1 MPAGNSS
8 ADFAP
13 DPGPLPPESAAG
25 QCLPPAS
32 VAALGGASAT
42 MSFTTDP
49 QPDPA
54 PEPVQLD
61 MPVCVLI
68 RSVDRPSLA
77 QAVQSVLGQT
87 HARTRVR
94 IVAARGEPL
103 RHWPPPGA
111 LPDERVEV
119 LVPEQPLAR
128 SAAANR
134 LLQDLGSEFALFL
147 DDDDWLLPGHLQRLV
162 QALHDTP
169 GAVAAHAGVRCVGGD
184 REAPHTVHVYDDDVR
199 WGEMQLQNRLPIHA
213 VLFRVPSVERAPALR
228 FDESLEHFED
238 WDFWLRLM
246 ARGDFVRVPGVSA
259 LYWIDEQAGSGHSAQ
274 GSALRAR
281 MLQRLGE
288 KQLARWTP
296 ADIARLIESD
306 AERTRQQHE
315 ALQQLEGHLAS
326 SRQRGSQLEAQ
337 LADAVQR
344 WQDEQRRH
352 AETEQ
357 ALQDSHRQAGE
368 REQALAALQA
378 HAEAIAAD
386 RDRAQAD
393 LAAHRTE
400 VALLAALRE
409 EHLQQIAGLHARI
422 AGLYASTSWRLTR
435 PVRLLGRAI
444 AWGRSGRAGVLW
456 RNGWQAC
463 RTEVRRKGLLGFL
476 RRAPRYLRD
485 ARRHARTLSADVP
498 APGANP
504 FAAAAVRPTAPVR
517 LHPEIRGTDELIDT
531 SVSVVIPTLNG
542 GVELDWLVRKL
553 LAQRAVRAIEV
564 VIVDSGST
572 DGSHERARAAGAR
585 VIEIPPSEFSH
596 SHARNLGARHATGE
610 HLLFM
615 VQDAYP
621 IGELWLYGMLRY
633 LIDHRPEGVVAA
645 SCAEYSRSDSDAMY
659 DCMINTHYRFLGCLE
674 ADRIGRHTGDDH
686 MSLRSMGQLSDVACL
701 IPRELF
707 LRHGGYR
714 GDYAEDLDLGM
725 RLIRAGHRIAMLASV
740 KVVHSHNRPAWY
752 YLKRS
757 FVDVIFLVGLF
768 DDFHW
773 PACESLPGFAAGVRQ
788 LAHMLSDWLPRLA
801 ELPDGEPMSE
811 VITRWIAQVRQQPL
825 TGEGSEVA
833 LGDARVD
840 EFVRRLLAG
849 VAAPAMRGAAAQAEA
864 QRLLDSF
871 IARLDH
877 FNQYAQ
883 HVYGGADERLRRE
896 CADAVRKTFAAT
908 LGAALAYLWLD
919 RSRRTAED
927 IERQWIGR
935 LHDEL
940 KAGV

>member
-13 DPGPLPPESAAG
+13 APDRRLAEPSASSHA
-25 QCLPPAS
+25 
-32 VAALGGASAT
+32 
-42 MSFTTDP
+42 MSFTIDSP
-49 QPDPA
+49 QRAASAPA
-54 PEPVQLD
+54 ALD
-61 MPVCVLI
+61 ISVCVLI
-68 RSVDRPSLA
+68 RSVDRPSLP
-77 QAVQSVLGQT
+77 QAVQSVLVQT

-103 RHWPPPGA
+103 RHWPPAGMVA
-111 LPDERVEV
+111 DDRVEV
-119 LVPEQPLAR
+119 LVAERPLAR

-134 LLQDLGSEFALFL
+134 LLDGLGSECALFL
-147 DDDDWLLPGHLQRLV
+147 DDDDCLLPDHVQRLV
-162 QALHDTP
+162 QALHDAP
-169 GAVAAHAGVRCVGGD
+169 GAVAAHAGVRVVGGD
-184 REAPHTVHVYDDDVR
+184 REAPHTVHVYDDELR

-213 VLFRVPSVERAPALR
+213 VLFRMAAAERAPALR
-228 FDESLEHFED
+228 FDDELEQFED

-259 LYWIDEQAGSGHSAQ
+259 LYWIDEQAGSGHAAPGSAQ
-274 GSALRAR
+274 RQR

-288 KQLARWTP
+288 RQLARWTA
-296 ADIARLIESD
+296 ADVARLIESD
-306 AERTRQQHE
+306 AERTRRQHE
-315 ALQQLEGHLAS
+315 ALQLSEGHLAS
-326 SRQRGSQLEAQ
+326 ARQRGTQLEAQ
-337 LADAVQR
+337 AAAAVQAWR
-344 WQDEQRRH
+344 DQQRH
-352 AETEQ
+352 HGEV
-357 ALQDSHRQAGE
+357 LQEMQRQAAE
-368 REQALAALQA
+368 REQALQAQAQALS
-378 HAEAIAAD
+378 AD
-386 RDRAQAD
+386 RDRVQAD

-409 EHLQQIAGLHARI
+409 EHLQQIATLHARI
-422 AGLYASTSWRLTR
+422 GDLYASTSWRLTR
-435 PVRLLGRAI
+435 PLRLLARTA
-444 AWGRSGRAGVLW
+444 AWVRSGRASLLA

-476 RRAPRYLRD
+476 RRAPRYLGD
-485 ARRHARTLSADVP
+485 ARRHARTLSVDVP

-504 FAAAAVRPTAPVR
+504 FAAAAAARPAAPVR

-531 SVSVVIPTLNG
+531 SVSIVIPTLNG
-542 GVELDWLVRKL
+542 GIELDWLVRKL
-553 LAQRAVRAIEV
+553 LSQRAVRAVEV

-633 LIDHRPEGVVAA
+633 LIDHRPQGVVAA

-659 DCMINTHYRFLGCLE
+659 DSMINTHYRFLGCLE

-707 LRHGGYR
+707 MRHGGYR

-773 PACESLPGFAAGVRQ
+773 PECESLPGLAAGVRQ
-788 LAHMLSDWLPRLA
+788 LADMLSRWLPTLA
-801 ELPDGEPMSE
+801 AEGDGQPVSHA
-811 VITRWIAQVRQQPL
+811 ITHWIGRARQQAL
-825 TGEGSEVA
+825 TCEGSVIA

-840 EFVRRLLAG
+840 EFVQRLLAG
-849 VAAPAMRGAAAQAEA
+849 VATPSVQGAAARAEA

-896 CADAVRKTFAAT
+896 CADAVRKTFAST

-919 RSRRTAED
+919 RRRRPED
-927 IERQWIGR
+927 DAERQWAAR

>member
-8 ADFAP
+8 ADFTPAHARP
-13 DPGPLPPESAAG
+13 RPERSASFHA
-25 QCLPPAS
+25 
-32 VAALGGASAT
+32 
-42 MSFTTDP
+42 MSFTVESP
-49 QPDPA
+49 QRAASAPA
-54 PEPVQLD
+54 ALD
-61 MPVCVLI
+61 ISVCVLI
-68 RSVDRPSLA
+68 RSVDRPSLP
-77 QAVQSVLGQT
+77 QAVQSVLAQT

-103 RHWPPPGA
+103 RHWPPAGMA
-111 LPDERVEV
+111 ADDRVEV
-119 LVPEQPLAR
+119 LVAERPLAR

-134 LLQDLGSEFALFL
+134 LLDGLGSECALFL
-147 DDDDWLLPGHLQRLV
+147 DDDDCLLPDHVQRLV
-162 QALHDTP
+162 QALHEAP
-169 GAVAAHAGVRCVGGD
+169 GAVAAHAGVRVVCGD
-184 REAPHTVHVYDDDVR
+184 REAPQTVHVYDDELR

-213 VLFRVPSVERAPALR
+213 VLFRAAVAERAPALR
-228 FDESLEHFED
+228 FDEDLEQFED

-246 ARGDFVRVPGVSA
+246 SRGDFVRVPGVSA
-259 LYWIDEQAGSGHSAQ
+259 LYWLDEQAGSGHAAPGSAQ
-274 GSALRAR
+274 RQR
-281 MLQRLGE
+281 MLQRLGAR
-288 KQLARWTP
+288 QLARWTP
-296 ADIARLIESD
+296 ADVARLIESD
-306 AERTRQQHE
+306 AERTRRHHE
-315 ALQQLEGHLAS
+315 ALQQAEGQLAS
-326 SRQRGSQLEAQ
+326 ARQRGTQLEAQ
-337 LADAVQR
+337 ATAAVQAWR
-344 WQDEQRRH
+344 DQQRH
-352 AETEQ
+352 HGEV
-357 ALQDSHRQAGE
+357 LQEVQRQAAE
-368 REQALAALQA
+368 REQVLQA
-378 HAEAIAAD
+378 QAQALSAD
-386 RDRAQAD
+386 RDRVQAD

-409 EHLQQIAGLHARI
+409 EHLQQIASLHARI
-422 AGLYASTSWRLTR
+422 GDLYASTSWRLTR
-435 PVRLLGRAI
+435 PLRLLGRTA
-444 AWGRSGRAGVLW
+444 AWLRSGRAGVLA

-463 RTEVRRKGLLGFL
+463 RTEVRRKGLFGFL
-476 RRAPRYLRD
+476 RRAPRYLGD
-485 ARRHARTLSADVP
+485 ARRHARTLSIDVP

-504 FAAAAVRPTAPVR
+504 FAAAAAARPAAPVR
-517 LHPEIRGTDELIDT
+517 LHPEIRGTDEVIDT
-531 SVSVVIPTLNG
+531 SVSIVIPTLNG
-542 GVELDWLVRKL
+542 GIELDWLVRKL
-553 LAQRAVRAIEV
+553 LSQRAVRAVEV

-633 LIDHRPEGVVAA
+633 LIDHRPQGVVAA

-659 DCMINTHYRFLGCLE
+659 DSMINTHYRFLGCLE

-707 LRHGGYR
+707 MRQGGYR

-725 RLIRAGHRIAMLASV
+725 RLIRGGHRIAMLASV

-773 PACESLPGFAAGVRQ
+773 PECESLPGFAAGVRQ
-788 LAHMLSDWLPRLA
+788 LADMLSRWLPTLA
-801 ELPDGEPMSE
+801 GEGDGQPVSQA
-811 VITRWIAQVRQQPL
+811 ITHWIGRARQQSL
-825 TGEGSEVA
+825 TGQGSVIA

-840 EFVRRLLAG
+840 EFLQRLLAG
-849 VAAPAMRGAAAQAEA
+849 VAMPSVQGAAARAEA

-896 CADAVRKTFAAT
+896 CADAVRKTFAST

-919 RSRRTAED
+919 RRRRPED
-927 IERQWIGR
+927 DAERQWVAR

>member
-13 DPGPLPPESAAG
+13 DPGPTPPESAAG

-32 VAALGGASAT
+32 VAALGGASAP

-49 QPDPA
+49 QADLAPA
-54 PEPVQLD
+54 PAPAQLD

-68 RSVDRPSLA
+68 RSVDRPSLP
-77 QAVQSVLGQT
+77 QAVQSVLDQT

-147 DDDDWLLPGHLQRLV
+147 DDDDWLLPGHLQRLA

-184 REAPHTVHVYDDDVR
+184 REAPHTVHVYDDDLR

-213 VLFRVPSVERAPALR
+213 VLFRVPAVARAPALR

-315 ALQQLEGHLAS
+315 ALQQLEGHLAGA
-326 SRQRGSQLEAQ
+326 RQRGSQLEAQ
-337 LADAVQR
+337 LAAAVQS

-352 AETEQ
+352 ADTAQ
-357 ALQDSHRQAGE
+357 ALQEAHAQAAE
-368 REQALAALQA
+368 LRA
-378 HAEAIAAD
+378 HAEAVAAE
-386 RDRAQAD
+386 RDRVHAD

-435 PVRLLGRAI
+435 PVRVLGRAI
-444 AWGRSGRAGVLW
+444 AWARSGRAGVLW

-463 RTEVRRKGLLGFL
+463 RTEIRRKGLLGFL
-476 RRAPRYLRD
+476 RRAPGYLRD

-517 LHPEIRGTDELIDT
+517 LHPEIHGTDEVIDT

-553 LAQRAVRAIEV
+553 LAQRAVRAVEV

-621 IGELWLYGMLRY
+621 IGHLWLYAMLRY

-701 IPRELF
+701 IPRDLF
-707 LRHGGYR
+707 MRHGGYR

-773 PACESLPGFAAGVRQ
+773 PECSSLPGFAAGVRQ
-788 LAHMLSDWLPRLA
+788 LAHMLSAWLPTLA
-801 ELPDGEPMSE
+801 EPADGEPLSEPMSE
-811 VITRWIAQVRQQPL
+811 AIARWIGQVRQLPL
-825 TGEGSEVA
+825 TGEGTAVG

-840 EFVRRLLAG
+840 EFVQRLLAG
-849 VAAPAMRGAAAQAEA
+849 VEAPTVQGAAARAEA

-896 CADAVRKTFAAT
+896 GADAVRKTFAAT

-919 RSRRTAED
+919 RRRRPAD
-927 IERQWIGR
+927 DAERQWVAR